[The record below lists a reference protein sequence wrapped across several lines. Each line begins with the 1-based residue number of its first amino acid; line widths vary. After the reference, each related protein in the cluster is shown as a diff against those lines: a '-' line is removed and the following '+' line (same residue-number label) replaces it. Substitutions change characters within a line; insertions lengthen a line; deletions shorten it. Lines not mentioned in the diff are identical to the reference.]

1 MNMDNSLI
9 IKLRQMTGA
18 GIVDCKNALEETG
31 GNLEA
36 AAEVLRKK
44 GMAKAAKREG
54 RETREGV
61 VAVYVHSN
69 KKLGAIVE
77 LLSETDFVARNAD
90 FQMLANDLAM
100 HVAAINPLYL
110 SPENVPQE
118 VIQKEKEIY
127 TEEFAGSGK
136 PASVVD
142 KIVDGK
148 LEKFYEEVC
157 LLNQRFVKDEDIT
170 VGELIAQKIGVIGEN
185 IRVGRFARFE
195 I

>member
-1 MNMDNSLI
+1 MDNSLVV
-9 IKLRQMTGA
+9 KLRQMTGA

-31 GNLEA
+31 GDLQA
-36 AAEVLRKK
+36 AVEMLRKK
-44 GMAKAAKREG
+44 GIAKAAKRGE

-69 KKLGAIVE
+69 KKLGAMVE

-90 FQMLANDLAM
+90 FQALANDLAM
-100 HVAAINPLYL
+100 HVAALNPLYL
-110 SPENVPQE
+110 SPENIPQE

-127 TEEFAGSGK
+127 AEEFAGSGK
-136 PASVVD
+136 PQAVVD
-142 KIVDGK
+142 KIVEGK
-148 LEKFYEEVC
+148 LGKFYEEVC
-157 LLNQRFVKDEDIT
+157 LLNQRFVKDEDVT

>member
-1 MNMDNSLI
+1 MDNSLVV
-9 IKLRQMTGA
+9 KLRQMTGA
-18 GIVDCKNALEETG
+18 GIVDCKNALEEATG
-31 GNLEA
+31 DLQA
-36 AAEVLRKK
+36 AAEALRKK
-44 GMAKAAKREG
+44 GIAKAAKREG

-69 KKLGAIVE
+69 KKLGAMVE
-77 LLSETDFVARNAD
+77 LLSETDFVARNSD
-90 FQMLANDLAM
+90 FQALANDLAM
-100 HVAAINPLYL
+100 HVAATNPLYL

-127 TEEFAGSGK
+127 AEEFAGSGK

-142 KIVDGK
+142 KIIEGK
-148 LEKFYEEVC
+148 LGKFYEEVC
-157 LLNQRFVKDEDIT
+157 LLNQRFVKDEDVT
-170 VGELIAQKIGVIGEN
+170 VGELIAQKIGIIGEN